1 MLIFSLC
8 YKAFLNHIKMNELND
23 WQTEI
28 TIDALNHY
36 WHYIIEKL
44 YRNDLGDI
52 ERKNLELD
60 KGRTQST
67 LRHLGAF

>member
-1 MLIFSLC
+1 
-8 YKAFLNHIKMNELND
+8 MNELND

-36 WHYIIEKL
+36 WHYVVEKL
-44 YRNDLGDI
+44 SRNDLGDI

-60 KGRTQST
+60 REKTYLT